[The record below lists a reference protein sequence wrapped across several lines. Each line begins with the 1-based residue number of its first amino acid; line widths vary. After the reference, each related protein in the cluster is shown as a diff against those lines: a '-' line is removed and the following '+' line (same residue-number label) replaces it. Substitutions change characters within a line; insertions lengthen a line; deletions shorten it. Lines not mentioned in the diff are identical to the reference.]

1 MRIDDLTI
9 RNATNG
15 YILEYYCSETKVM
28 IYNTLAELL
37 GAIEKLLD
45 SEDS

>member
-15 YILEYYCSETKVM
+15 YILEYYCAGTKSM
-28 IYNTLAELL
+28 IYNTLADLL
-37 GAIEKLLD
+37 GAVEKLLASD
-45 SEDS
+45 DD